1 MRAASGRASR
11 RRFLAGGGAAG
22 AALAL
27 GGVGRP
33 ARAAMPA
40 TKQAKARP
48 GSPEEVETSATE
60 DLMREHGL
68 LDRLLL
74 LYEAGGARLER
85 GARSAQADAQLV
97 LGRTA
102 NIVASFIQDY
112 HEKLEEQFLFPR
124 FEAAGKM
131 TDLVATLRRQ
141 HEKGRALTDEIR
153 RATGASGGAGVDG
166 GVAGAGG
173 ASTARLAGALQ
184 AFVRMYRPHAARE
197 DTVLF
202 PAFKELVRGKAY
214 DELGEEFEVKEH
226 ALFGEHGFES
236 MVAEVEKLE
245 KSFGIYD
252 LTQFTPR

>member
-1 MRAASGRASR
+1 MRAPSGPASR

-27 GGVGRP
+27 GSVGRP
-33 ARAAMPA
+33 AAAATPA

-48 GSPEEVETSATE
+48 GSEEVETSATE

-74 LYEAGGARLER
+74 LYDAGGARIER
-85 GARSAQADAQLV
+85 GDRAALAV

-141 HEKGRALTDEIR
+141 HEKGRALTEEIR
-153 RATGASGGAGVDG
+153 RATGATG
-166 GVAGAGG
+166 GVGEAGA
-173 ASTARLAGALQ
+173 AATARLTAALA

-226 ALFGEHGFES
+226 ALFGEHGFEN

-252 LTQFTPR
+252 LAQFTPR